1 MGSLIKGKVAL
12 VTGSGRGIGK
22 AIAIAF
28 ANEGAKVALTGRN
41 VERLEQVAAE
51 IRDAGGLADCWRM
64 DVSREAEVEE
74 SVRKIT
80 GRWGRIDILVNN
92 AAIIHPETPVW
103 RTPISQWDEEM
114 AINLRGT
121 FICCHYVVPGMMER
135 QQGVVINIGSS
146 SGTVPEDRYGAYGA
160 TKWGVIGY
168 TTALAKSVRPHGVQV
183 NGLNPGWVD
192 TDMTAGDKPPGAGP
206 EWTQPEDISRAAL
219 FLAAHAPA
227 DMTGQFINL
236 FGADDPSGST
246 PRPIRPS

>member
-1 MGSLIKGKVAL
+1 MGALIKDKVAL
-12 VTGSGRGIGK
+12 VTGSSRGIGK

-28 ANEGAKVALTGRN
+28 ANEGAKVALTSGN
-41 VERLEQVAAE
+41 LERLEQVAAE

-64 DVSREAEVEE
+64 DVSRETEVEE

-80 GRWGRIDILVNN
+80 GRWGQIDILVNN

-103 RTPISQWDEEM
+103 STPISQWDEEM

-121 FICCHYVVPGMMER
+121 FICCHYVVPGMVER

-160 TKWGVIGY
+160 TKWGIIGY
-168 TTALAKSVRPHGVQV
+168 TMALAKSVRAYGVQV

-192 TDMTAGDKPPGAGP
+192 TDMTAGGKPPGAGA

-236 FGADDPSGST
+236 FGAEDSSGGKPS
-246 PRPIRPS
+246 PIMPS